1 MESTATPNAAPQAS
15 VPITA
20 ERLAEH
26 SLPTAVLAIAHR
38 AGTPWLY
45 AGCFDG
51 VYQLHVDS
59 GACERLYEHR
69 SYVSGLA
76 LLSQANVLV
85 SAGYDG
91 QLCWYDL
98 ASRAIFRRVLAH
110 QFWSW
115 DLALSPDQQRIATV
129 TGQYL
134 AGAENYAPRPESE
147 PSVKVFDARTG
158 DLRHALPHVPSVQA
172 VCFSP
177 DSRYVAAGNLMGE
190 VRIWDL
196 ADGSLAAQWTT
207 DQLTSWGIIKSHC
220 YLGGVFA
227 MRFTPDGEH
236 LLLAGMGPMTDPMA
250 GNGKQLWLRF
260 AWREQP
266 ARQVDRTHEG
276 ESGEGLME
284 SLAFS
289 PDGSLFF
296 MGGRNRGGDWNGA
309 IFENGTGAKQ
319 LHVNTG
325 FRICSAQF
333 EEAGDRLFVAGSER
347 QAGPKDGVYPA
358 FGKVEVYRLQK
369 AVRQA

>member
-1 MESTATPNAAPQAS
+1 MDTTAPSNAAAPMS
-15 VPITA
+15 V
-20 ERLAEH
+20 ERLAQH
-26 SLPTAVLAIAHR
+26 ALPTAVLAIAHR
-38 AGTPWLY
+38 AGSPWLY

-51 VYQLHVDS
+51 VYQLHLES
-59 GACERLYEHR
+59 GEHRRLYEHR

-76 LLSQANVLV
+76 LLRQPDVLV

-98 ASRAIFRRVLAH
+98 EQQAIFRRVLAH

-115 DLALSPDQQRIATV
+115 DLAVSPDQRFIASV

-147 PSVKVFDARTG
+147 PSVKVYDARSG
-158 DLRHALPHVPSVQA
+158 DLLHALPHVPSVQA

-177 DSRYVAAGNLMGE
+177 DSRFVAAGNLMGE

-196 ADGSLAAQWTT
+196 TDGSLAAQFTT

-266 ARQVDRTHEG
+266 ARKVDQTHDG
-276 ESGEGLME
+276 EAGEGLME
-284 SLAFS
+284 ALAFS
-289 PDGSLFF
+289 SDGGQFF

-309 IFENGTGAKQ
+309 IFAASSGARL
-319 LHVNTG
+319 LHLNTG
-325 FRICSAQF
+325 YRICAAQF
-333 EEAGDRLFVAGSER
+333 EEAADRLFLAGSER
-347 QAGPKDGVYPA
+347 QAGPKEGVYPP
-358 FGKVEVYRLQK
+358 FGKVEVYRVQP